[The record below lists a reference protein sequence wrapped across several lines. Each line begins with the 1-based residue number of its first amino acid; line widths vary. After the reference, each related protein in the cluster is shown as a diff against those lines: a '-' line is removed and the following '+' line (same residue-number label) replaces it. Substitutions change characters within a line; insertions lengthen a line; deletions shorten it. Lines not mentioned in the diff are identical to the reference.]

1 MARFA
6 PRKASAGSRIWSTST
21 ACATSRTTCALAR
34 PAAGPCSRAMTKPL
48 VVTVPHQLGR
58 AEARR
63 RIEEGLGQLTDQFAQ
78 IGKVKTTWVGD
89 GLDYSVE
96 TMGQS
101 VYGRIDV
108 LEEAVRIEVVLPGFL
123 SLIAGSLKGR
133 LQKQG
138 QILLDDKTKVRT

>member
-1 MARFA
+1 
-6 PRKASAGSRIWSTST
+6 
-21 ACATSRTTCALAR
+21 
-34 PAAGPCSRAMTKPL
+34 MTKPL

-78 IGKVKTTWVGD
+78 LGKVKTAWAGD

-96 TMGQS
+96 TMGQT

-108 LEEAVRIEVVLPGFL
+108 LEDAVRIEVVLPGFL

-138 QILLDDKTKVRT
+138 QILLEDKTKV